1 MMMKNE
7 KGYVNKGIDW
17 LIDQDGEE
25 QGAYAPPPADFLRHK
40 YDPFQTALFHL
51 LLIHNDLKNKI
62 RRNAILI

>member
-25 QGAYAPPPADFLRHK
+25 QGAYAPPPPCWFSTT
-40 YDPFQTALFHL
+40 Q
-51 LLIHNDLKNKI
+51 I
-62 RRNAILI
+62 RSFSNGIVSSASDS